1 MSLESVRDAEVKKLN
16 DAQWV
21 GLEYSRDF
29 TDKDFALLKSGFI
42 SKDMDTK
49 WSFYFKD
56 GEYILERSWIKTPV
70 YKIIIEDNKAVKAF
84 TKFQKDND
92 TWNSDNVTII
102 NSALDWL
109 FENVTDLKIESISKQ
124 FIYWYH
130 ACVAGADVSLLA
142 TPRSHI
148 GAILFL
154 IGGIDYLC
162 QSLDIDDELF
172 SEICLLNLNIVGFEE
187 EVVKHVL
194 IDFFGKQQQDNFS
207 LNACNNGG
215 NRLKDFLAGNSLAA
229 LSYGAWIEEW
239 AKNPDLPKSGQNV

>member
-1 MSLESVRDAEVKKLN
+1 MSLESERDAEVKKLN

-29 TDKDFALLKSGFI
+29 TDKEFVLLKSGFI

-84 TKFQKDND
+84 TKFQKDNN
-92 TWNSDNVTII
+92 TWNSENVSII

-109 FENVTDLKIESISKQ
+109 FENVTDVKIESISKQ
-124 FIYWYH
+124 IILWYR

-142 TPRSHI
+142 APRPHI

-154 IGGIDYLC
+154 MGGIDYLC
-162 QSLDIDDELF
+162 QSHDIDDEMF
-172 SEICLLNLNIVGFEE
+172 GEISIMILGIVGFEE
-187 EVVKHVL
+187 DVVTSVL
-194 IDFFGKQQQDNFS
+194 INFFGKQQQDNFS
-207 LNACNNGG
+207 MNACVNGG
-215 NRLKDFLAGNSLAA
+215 NRLKDFLSGNTLAA

-239 AKNPDLPKSGQNV
+239 AKNPDLPILGQNV

>member
-1 MSLESVRDAEVKKLN
+1 MSLELERDAEVKKLN

-21 GLEYSRDF
+21 ELEYSRDF
-29 TDKDFALLKSGFI
+29 TDKEFALLKSGFI

-56 GEYILERSWIKTPV
+56 KEYIIERSWTKTPV
-70 YKIIIEDNKAVKAF
+70 YKIIIDDKKAVKAF
-84 TKFQKDND
+84 TKFPKDND
-92 TWNSDNVTII
+92 TWNSGNVSII

-109 FENVTDLKIESISKQ
+109 LENVTDLKVESISKQ

-130 ACVAGADVSLLA
+130 ACLVGADVSLLA
-142 TPRSHI
+142 TPRPHI

-162 QSLDIDDELF
+162 QSHDIDDELF
-172 SEICLLNLNIVGFEE
+172 SEICLLNLKIVGFEE
-187 EVVKHVL
+187 DVVAQVL
-194 IDFFGKQQQDNFS
+194 IDFFGKEQQDNFS
-207 LNACNNGG
+207 MNACANGG
-215 NRLKDFLAGNSLAA
+215 NRLKDFLSGNTLAA

-239 AKNPDLPKSGQNV
+239 AKNPDLPILGQNV